1 MGTRFS
7 ASVQTGPGAH
17 PAFYTMGTASISGV
31 KRPGRGVDHPPSN
44 STEVTYRVELYLCYP
59 SGPLWPVVMWTLTT
73 QLNVLKLIGF
83 IRPEQI
89 ISCYIPWYCNA
100 YQLVLI
106 LYHWSF
112 WHKKS
117 REFRQMKRSVVI
129 TWGAN
134 RNMKPPLSCPSTD
147 VLLRF
152 YRKIVSVVGIEFK
165 TQIMSGCRS
174 GDCVIL

>member
-1 MGTRFS
+1 MTCCNVNFNYPIKCAEGNRIYSSRTDHILLHSLILQCVS
-7 ASVQTGPGAH
+7 ACIN
-17 PAFYTMGTASISGV
+17 FIS
-31 KRPGRGVDHPPSN
+31 
-44 STEVTYRVELYLCYP
+44 
-59 SGPLWPVVMWTLTT
+59 
-73 QLNVLKLIGF
+73 LKLMT
-83 IRPEQI
+83 Q
-89 ISCYIPWYCNA
+89 
-100 YQLVLI
+100 
-106 LYHWSF
+106 
-112 WHKKS
+112 KS

-134 RNMKPPLSCPSTD
+134 RNMKPPLSCPSTE